1 MRKTKFLK
9 IVTLGVSASLMLML
23 FGCGEKKEAS
33 EDTNANIVEEK
44 TETDETTED
53 AAEDVT
59 EDTEA
64 TQETAGIF
72 ENMNTVDL
80 NGEAV
85 DSSIFVDNTLTL
97 VNVWNR
103 GCTPCIMEIPEL
115 DKLNKDYE
123 EKGVAV
129 KGLIYEFGVGIEDD
143 ARAEV
148 EEILGNAGAEYQ
160 QLLVSEE
167 MLPAAELQELEAFP
181 TTYLVNSEGKII
193 GTVLGSRDYDGWKE
207 VVEGVLQEIG
217 NE

>member
-1 MRKTKFLK
+1 MKKTKFLK
-9 IVTLGVSASLMLML
+9 LAALGVSASLMLSL
-23 FGCGEKKEAS
+23 LAGCSAKQDKGNN
-33 EDTNANIVEEK
+33 TNAPVAEEK
-44 TETDETTED
+44 ADIDETP
-53 AAEDVT
+53 

-64 TQETAGIF
+64 IQETAGIF

-85 DSSIFVDNTLTL
+85 DSSIFADNTLTL
-97 VNVWNR
+97 VNVWNK
-103 GCTPCIMEIPEL
+103 GCGPCIMEIPEL

-129 KGLIYEFGVGIEDD
+129 KGLIYEFDAGIEDD

-148 EEILGNAGAEYQ
+148 EEILTNAGAEYQ

-167 MLPAAELQELEAFP
+167 MLQSVELQELEAFP
-181 TTYLVNSEGKII
+181 TTYLVDSEGKII
-193 GTVLGSRDYDGWKE
+193 GNVLGSRDYDGWKE
-207 VVEGVLQEIG
+207 VVEGVLQEMG